1 MFKTKKKRK
10 IFKYKNFRPIL
21 NFLRKFNLKSF
32 NDKKKVKEYSNFF
45 ELLNLTKEIRE
56 DKKSFKNPK
65 FLRTVKVET
74 KPHSY
79 ELDDL
84 CRLHWIIISRKVMT
98 TLEFGSGFSTIF
110 MADACLILSFYFKEI
125 INEVR
130 VEKKFHIFSLEES
143 SKFLKIT
150 TRRIPQLL
158 SKHITL
164 KQSDVN
170 IVEYQNKFATKYSKV
185 PDVAPDLIY
194 LDGPS
199 TFLKKKLK
207 GFSFNNISRFP
218 MSADI
223 LYIEYFL
230 EPGTFII
237 VDGRTANARFLKD
250 HFKRKWK
257 YYHDRKGDCHYFE
270 LIENSLGPYNKRRL
284 EFCLRDKI
292 KLF

>member
-10 IFKYKNFRPIL
+10 IFKHKNFRPIL

-45 ELLNLTKEIRE
+45 ELLNLIKEIRE

-84 CRLHWIIISRKVMT
+84 CRLHWIIMSRKVMT

-150 TRRIPQLL
+150 KRRIPQLL

-185 PDVAPDLIY
+185 PNVAPDLIY

-270 LIENSLGPYNKRRL
+270 LIENYLGPYNKKRL